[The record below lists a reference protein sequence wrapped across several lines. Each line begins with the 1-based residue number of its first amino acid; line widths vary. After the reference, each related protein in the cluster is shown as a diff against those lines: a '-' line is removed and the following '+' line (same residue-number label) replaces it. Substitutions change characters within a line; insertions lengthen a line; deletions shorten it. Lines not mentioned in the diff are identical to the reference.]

1 MNTVKPLYPY
11 QVRGIAHLKASK
23 MPMLGDEPGL
33 GKTVQAM
40 RAAEELGAKRVLV
53 LAPAIGRVSWQQQY
67 REWNPGFDLKVYSY
81 DTVAMALKPALRS
94 AIRNTNFDVAILD
107 EAHFLKNPTANRT
120 KAVYGAKTNN
130 RGVVGHIP
138 HVMRLSGTF
147 APNHYGELWTHLHA
161 SGMVND
167 TYQQFIDDYCQ
178 QVDTGFGPKIVGSK
192 NADRLRAIL
201 DGVYLGRRKVD
212 VMADMPPLSFVTE
225 PLAFIETNAKNT
237 FTALDS
243 LEQARNYYMDQGL
256 IAPGL
261 DLADGLLAYGANDPS
276 VSTARR
282 ELGLAKVPAVVEWL
296 KAVNPHKSVL
306 FAHHREVIQRLEQA
320 LLADRFPAVSIHGQT
335 PHKDR
340 VKAVEEFQT
349 NPDVRVFVGQITA
362 AGTAITLTAA
372 NEVAIVEPSWTPG
385 ENYQAACRV
394 HRIGVRDGVVCRFL
408 CVPGTLDEAIARASR
423 RKAEDIAELFD

>member
-11 QVRGIAHLKASK
+11 QVRGITHLKASK

-33 GKTVQAM
+33 GKSVQAM
-40 RAAEELGAKRVLV
+40 RAAEELGATNVLV

-67 REWNPGFDLKVYSY
+67 REWNPGFLMTVFSY
-81 DTVAMALKPALRS
+81 DAVGNENHPGARS
-94 AIRNTNFDVAILD
+94 FIRGTAFDVAILD
-107 EAHFLKNPTANRT
+107 EAHFLKNPAANRT
-120 KAVYGAKTNN
+120 KAVYGSKTNN

-147 APNHYGELWTHLHA
+147 APNHYGELWPHLHA

-167 TYQQFIDDYCQ
+167 TYQQFIDTYCEQ
-178 QVDTGFGPKIVGSK
+178 ADTGFGPKIVGSK

-201 DGVYLGRRKVD
+201 AGVYLGRRKVD
-212 VMADMPPLSFVTE
+212 VMVDMPPLSFVTE
-225 PLAFIETNAKNT
+225 PLATFGASTKNL
-237 FTALDS
+237 FGALDM
-243 LEQARNYYMDQGL
+243 LETLHSQNAALAGSSNVAFEMLLQQG
-256 IAPGL
+256 
-261 DLADGLLAYGANDPS
+261 DTFS

-296 KAVNPHKSVL
+296 KAVNPRKTVL
-306 FAHHREVIQRLEQA
+306 FAHHREVIQRLQQA
-320 LLADRFPAVSIHGQT
+320 LSIDGFPAVSIHGQT

-340 VKAVEEFQT
+340 VKAVEDFQT